1 MIDIDE
7 ANKIIEE
14 RMKRLSKSHKTK
26 VIAKLIEEKE
36 FGWIYGY
43 NTEESFL
50 NKESLNILLGGGN
63 LVVNKYDSS
72 LVEVSLSVEDII
84 IGINTV
90 DRYMD
95 LKYGISIPNE
105 KERKEKRREEAKES
119 YRKLE
124 LEQKRI
130 NENVLY
136 KIFYFFKNYFRGY

>member
-14 RMKRLSKSHKTK
+14 QMKKLSKSHKTK

-36 FGWIYGY
+36 FGWIYMC
-43 NTEESFL
+43 NTEEYLLDRS
-50 NKESLNILLGGGN
+50 SLNMLLGGGQ
-63 LVVNKYDSS
+63 LVVNRYDSS
-72 LVEVSLSVEDII
+72 LVEVSLSVEDSI
-84 IGINTV
+84 IGITTE
-90 DRYMD
+90 DRYKD
-95 LKYGISIPNE
+95 LKYGIAIPNE
-105 KERKEKRREEAKES
+105 KEKRQRKTTEF

-124 LEQKRI
+124 VEQKRI